1 MRVALVTGC
10 AGFLGRN
17 MTKCLLADGW
27 QVRGVD
33 LPSANWSE
41 VDHRVEGLEVDIADL
56 SSDDSILKDVNA
68 AFYFSG
74 LADNRP
80 ALSRPLEYLD
90 TNTRSFAQFL
100 EAVRGSGLPKVLFAS
115 SSAVY
120 APHNRPMGEDAKC
133 DPANPYGLSKMLSE
147 NIASHWRKV
156 YGLPTVSLRIFQCY
170 GPGAVFGGAVTGFFN
185 RHQEGLPLTVVGDG
199 SQVRDFIHVDD
210 VCEGFLRVAE
220 ADQFADIYNLGTGQH
235 TTILDL
241 AQLIDPDN
249 IEFLA
254 PRDGDV
260 PMMLADMSRF
270 KADMG
275 WLPEITLVDGVGH
288 LLKT

>member
-1 MRVALVTGC
+1 MSVALVTGC

-17 MTKCLLADGW
+17 MTKRLLADGW

-41 VDHRVEGLEVDIADL
+41 VDNKVDVVKSDIAEL
-56 SSDDSILKDVNA
+56 SSEEGILKDLDAV
-68 AFYFSG
+68 FYFSG

-80 ALSRPLEYLD
+80 AMERPLDYLD
-90 TNTRSFAQFL
+90 INTRAFARFL
-100 EAVRGSGLPKVLFAS
+100 ETVRGQGTPKVLFAS

-120 APHNRPMGEDAKC
+120 APHDVPMAEDAKC
-133 DPANPYGLSKMLSE
+133 DPGNPYGLSKMLSE

-156 YGLPTVSLRIFQCY
+156 YGLPTTSLRIFQCY

-210 VCEGFLRVAE
+210 VCEGFLRVAK

-241 AQLIDPDN
+241 ARLIDPDN
-249 IEFLA
+249 IEYLP

-260 PMMLADMSRF
+260 AMMLADMSRF
-270 KADMG
+270 QKDIG
-275 WLPEITLVDGVGH
+275 WLPQITLAEGVKR
-288 LLKT
+288 LLTD